1 MNRRSFI
8 KNTGVLVGTY
18 SLRGESLLASADSK
32 KIKVGLVGCGGRG
45 TGAAFQAMEADPDVE
60 ITALADVFPDKLTKV
75 NDLLKQKYGERVN
88 IKKENLFIGFDS
100 YKKLMATDVDV
111 VLLAAPPNFRPDHL
125 EEAVARGKHIFCE
138 KPVAVDI
145 PGIHRIQESVRLA
158 KEKKLCIVSGFCF
171 RYINANRELVG
182 KIQQGAI
189 GDVKQISTFRLGGEL
204 TYQPRQSEWSDLEYQ
219 LRNWFYYQRYAGDLV
234 NEQSIHSIDYM
245 SWLLEGRMPHKVSG
259 TGGRQNRPWNERGNT
274 FDHFALEF
282 DYGDG
287 VKGFH
292 HARQQTGAESR
303 NTVDIIGANGWSTVN
318 MLASYEIKGQQMWR
332 FEGVQSNMYQAQHDE
347 LFKAIRANEHLF
359 DGDDMTASTLLAIW
373 GREATYAGRSISYDE
388 IMNSRKIY
396 GPDSDGYNWDMDVD
410 SAEVPKPGHYRF
422 S

>member
-1 MNRRSFI
+1 MDRRNFI
-8 KNTGVLVGTY
+8 KNTGLLVGAH
-18 SLRGESLLASADSK
+18 SLGKETAFAGTVSK

-60 ITALADVFPDKLTKV
+60 ITALADIFPDQLARV
-75 NDLLKQKYGERVN
+75 NDLLTQKYKDRIN
-88 IKKENLFIGFDS
+88 IKEENLFLGFDS
-100 YKKLMATDVDV
+100 YKKLLTTDIDV

-145 PGIHRIQESVRLA
+145 PGVHRIQESVRLA

-171 RYINANRELVG
+171 RYVNANRELIG
-182 KIQQGAI
+182 RLHQGAV
-189 GDVKQISTFRLGGEL
+189 GDIKQISTFRLGGEL
-204 TYQPRQSEWSDLEYQ
+204 SYKPRQADWSDLEYQ
-219 LRNWFYYQRYAGDLV
+219 LRNWFYFQRYAGDLV

-245 SWLLEGRMPHKVSG
+245 SWVFGGRMPQKVSG
-259 TGGRQNRPWNERGNT
+259 LGGRQNRPWNQQGNT

-292 HARQQTGAESR
+292 HARQQTGAEPR
-303 NTVDIIGANGWSTVN
+303 NTVDVIGTKGWSAVN
-318 MLASYEIKGQQMWR
+318 MLASYEIKGEQPWK
-332 FEGVQSNMYQAQHDE
+332 FEGRQSNMYQTQHDE
-347 LFKAIRANEHLF
+347 LFQAIRDNKHIF
-359 DGDDMTASTLLAIW
+359 DGEDMIGSTLLAIW

-388 IMNSRKIY
+388 IMDSQKVY
-396 GPDSDGYNWDMDVD
+396 GPDSDGYTWEMDID
-410 SAEVPKPGHYRF
+410 KADIPKPGHYRF
-422 S
+422 L